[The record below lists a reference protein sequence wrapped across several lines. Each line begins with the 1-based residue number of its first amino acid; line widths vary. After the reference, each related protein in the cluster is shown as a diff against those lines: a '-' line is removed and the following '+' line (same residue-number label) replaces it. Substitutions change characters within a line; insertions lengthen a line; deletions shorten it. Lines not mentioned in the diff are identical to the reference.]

1 MAVEEVLADQILAA
15 IVLESLGG
23 RFVHFSD
30 DRVLISDGDGPGEV
44 LEPLIVFHLA
54 SSAADRFQ

>member
-1 MAVEEVLADQILAA
+1 
-15 IVLESLGG
+15 
-23 RFVHFSD
+23 
-30 DRVLISDGDGPGEV
+30 LISDGDGPGEV